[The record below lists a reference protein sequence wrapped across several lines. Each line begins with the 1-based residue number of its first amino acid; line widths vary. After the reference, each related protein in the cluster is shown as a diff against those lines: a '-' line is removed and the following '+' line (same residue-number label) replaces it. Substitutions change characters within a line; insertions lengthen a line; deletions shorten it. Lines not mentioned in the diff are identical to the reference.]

1 MNLQKKKKM
10 EILYIMSKSIEQ
22 FVNKFMFARKI
33 NELCLNKLSYFLISS
48 NLAHVRIKLNKKS
61 LNI

>member
-1 MNLQKKKKM
+1 M